1 MNINKIIKEEVAGII
16 NEGFVVKDNRFRF
29 KEVLNNSLFYSYDSF
44 STDYDLDVTD
54 SNITITWNV
63 SFSLNEMGIEN
74 FSIEVES
81 LEGTYN
87 LEYRSKQTDA
97 VEQEIE
103 KNINDNQWKFQIDD
117 TALNLGGS
125 MYVMDLVFDFKNNV
139 CTVGF

>member
-16 NEGFVVKDNRFRF
+16 NEGYVVKDNRFRF
-29 KEVLNNSLFYSYDSF
+29 KEVLNNSIFHNYDSF
-44 STDYDLDVTD
+44 SNDYDLDVTD
-54 SNITITWNV
+54 SNIAITWNV

-103 KNINDNQWKFQIDD
+103 KNINDNQWKYQFDE

-125 MYVMDLVFDFKNNV
+125 MYVMDLVFDFKNNL